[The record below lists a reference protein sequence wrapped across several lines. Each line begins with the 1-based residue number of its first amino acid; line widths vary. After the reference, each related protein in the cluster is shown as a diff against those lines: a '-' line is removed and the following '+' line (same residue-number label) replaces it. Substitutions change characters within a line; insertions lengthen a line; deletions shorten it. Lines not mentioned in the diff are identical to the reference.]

1 MAVPA
6 AAFAQFGQIVFHDGA
21 GFCGNIR
28 FQNFLKRGGGLF
40 VLVVFGIKPPRF
52 EQQAWIVGFGF
63 QGRLKTVSRRAEI
76 PFVPFLQRIGQMN
89 QRGFVLRQ
97 FGVAGGELPHLVPLP
112 RVEGVV
118 NRAFQLFH
126 RVADLVDCTVY
137 HDVAV
142 VFLRFPACL
151 LRVQPA
157 AFAVL
162 LRLAAA
168 LVQQA
173 AAFVCGIVGRGGEAD
188 RTERQEKQAE
198 AVGHGMGPLGG
209 EAV

>member
-1 MAVPA
+1 MP
-6 AAFAQFGQIVFHDGA
+6 G
-21 GFCGNIR
+21 
-28 FQNFLKRGGGLF
+28 
-40 VLVVFGIKPPRF
+40 
-52 EQQAWIVGFGF
+52 
-63 QGRLKTVSRRAEI
+63 
-76 PFVPFLQRIGQMN
+76 
-89 QRGFVLRQ
+89 Q

-112 RVEGVV
+112 RIEGVV
-118 NRAFQLFH
+118 NRAFQFFR

-142 VFLRFPACL
+142 VFFYFPACL
-151 LRVQPA
+151 FRVQPT

-173 AAFVCGIVGRGGEAD
+173 AAFVCGIVGRGGKAD

-198 AVGHGMGPLGG
+198 AVGHGIGSFRQGG
-209 EAV
+209 RLKKGRIR